1 MKKFILNLLI
11 FTSMAILPAFAYQDS
26 DVIAHNYNQQG
37 LLALKHAKESKGLQ
51 KKIYLKEAK
60 WFYQHSV
67 DAYPDN
73 FDGFLG
79 LARTYMYMGRF
90 DKAYNNM
97 MIAFNFDK
105 NNPEINYYMGEYSFL
120 NEKYNTALSYY
131 LCALNLGYQK
141 HYNTNYQIA
150 ICYDK
155 LGDGKQAIKFYKKCL
170 QIDSDKK
177 TPQNKIQEIENKDS
191 KYKDY
196 YNYY

>member
-1 MKKFILNLLI
+1 MKKIIGKLLVI
-11 FTSMAILPAFAYQDS
+11 FFLISLPAFAYEDS

-51 KKIYLKEAK
+51 KKMYLKEAK

-67 DAYPDN
+67 DIYPDN

-105 NNPEINYYMGEYSFL
+105 NNLSLFDIYDYVLLSDGS
-120 NEKYNTALSYY
+120 KYGWN
-131 LCALNLGYQK
+131 YQK
-141 HYNTNYQIA
+141 M
-150 ICYDK
+150 K
-155 LGDGKQAIKFYKKCL
+155 KRKKQKKAL
-170 QIDSDKK
+170 TKK
-177 TPQNKIQEIENKDS
+177 QHTHFLRVLFH
-191 KYKDY
+191 
-196 YNYY
+196 